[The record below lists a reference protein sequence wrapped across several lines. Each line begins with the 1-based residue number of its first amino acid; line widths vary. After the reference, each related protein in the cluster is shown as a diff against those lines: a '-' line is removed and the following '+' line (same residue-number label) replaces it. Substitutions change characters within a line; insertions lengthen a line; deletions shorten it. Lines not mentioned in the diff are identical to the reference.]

1 MKKIISIVLALTM
14 LLCMNTTVFAAT
26 DESVA
31 GKSYDLDAFAV
42 TGKNTLGSSLG
53 SASSANSLTANYYYE
68 NIDEVTTGKFTADA
82 KMAIITVDGFA
93 DTRIAG
99 GDIEVT
105 IDGKSFDESDFT
117 NSYYSDNVGYDS
129 GVLKFPVE
137 LTKAGYSDTYLI
149 VVSSTDA
156 DGYTYSETAKVTVK
170 MVNKSAYKT
179 AKTATISKISGD
191 GVSAYIVGSKIYLDY
206 AASSANDTADM
217 DVTFKDEDG
226 SLFSVVAWAYAPTSD
241 KGANKSIFTV
251 KSDGVKLSDS
261 AANYGIKASSRG
273 TGDYI
278 EDVYFT
284 LETSSYI
291 YETKAYDVVIRTDVY
306 ATDPKGIY
314 FAESSK
320 TIAIGES
327 YTPVVLS
334 VSTSK
339 KVDATID
346 YGSYSTGG
354 GASEYINQQYIDVE
368 DGETVIGTQEG
379 VSYITASYTFT
390 SSNNTTTTYNASS
403 MKIIVTDSGTTT
415 TDTTTTMYVTCRVLN
430 VRKGPGTSYS
440 KTGKLTR
447 GTSVE
452 VVSVANGWAYLS
464 DGTYVCYKYLS
475 E

>member
-1 MKKIISIVLALTM
+1 MKKIISIVLALTL

-26 DESVA
+26 SNESVS
-31 GKSYDLDAFAV
+31 GKSYNLNAYAV
-42 TGKNTLGSSLG
+42 TGKNTLSSTLG
-53 SASSANSLTANYYYE
+53 TATGANSLTANYYYE
-68 NIDEVTTGKFTADA
+68 NIDEVTTGKFTQDA
-82 KMAIITVDGFA
+82 KMAIVEVAGFE
-93 DTRIAG
+93 DSKIAG
-99 GDIEVT
+99 GDIEVA
-105 IDGKSFDESDFT
+105 IDGKTFDESDFT
-117 NSYYSDNVGYDS
+117 NSYYSGNVGYN
-129 GVLKFPVE
+129 GGTLKFPVE

-149 VVSSTDA
+149 VITSTDG
-156 DGYTYSETAKVTVK
+156 DGYTYEETAKITVK
-170 MVNKSAYKT
+170 VVNKSAYKT

-206 AASSANDTADM
+206 SASSANDTADM

-226 SLFSVVAWAYAPTSD
+226 ALFSVVAWAYAPSSD
-241 KGANKSIFTV
+241 KGTNKSIFTV
-251 KSDGVKLSDS
+251 NSDGVKLSDS

-278 EDVYFT
+278 EDVFFA

-339 KVDATID
+339 KVDADIN
-346 YGSYSTGG
+346 YGSYTTG
-354 GASEYINQQYIDVE
+354 GASEYVNQQYIDVE

-390 SSNNTTTTYNASS
+390 SSNSTTTTYNASS

-415 TDTTTTMYVTCRVLN
+415 TDTTKMLVTCRVLN

-475 E
+475 A